1 MIYCSHGNVDLNFA
15 LATFIGILAIVNPMG
30 AVSNYV
36 ALTEGYERREKR
48 AAVKK
53 AVIVGAIVLL
63 VFAFMGRFIFEFFSI
78 TVDGFKVAGGVV
90 LFMIA
95 MDMVRGMTSPSKLT
109 EKEKIDSMDR
119 EQIGIIPLGIPLL
132 AGPGSIST
140 VMITMSASGQPILFT
155 TMVVVI
161 SIAVV
166 MAISYLILRQSDRI
180 FIKIGRAGTKAISRI
195 MGLILATIAIQFIAS
210 GIIGL
215 FNITV

>member
-1 MIYCSHGNVDLNFA
+1 MRYCSHGSVDLNFA

-53 AVIVGAIVLL
+53 AVIVGMIVLL
-63 VFAFMGRFIFEFFSI
+63 VFAFLGRFIFEFFSI

-109 EKEKIDSMDR
+109 EKEKIDSMER

-180 FIKIGRAGTKAISRI
+180 FEKIGRAGTKAISRI
-195 MGLILATIAIQFIAS
+195 MGLILTTIAIQFIAS

>member
-1 MIYCSHGNVDLNFA
+1 MRYRSHGSVDLNFA

-36 ALTEGYERREKR
+36 ALTEGYKRREKR

-63 VFAFMGRFIFEFFSI
+63 VFAFLGRFIFEFFSI

-109 EKEKIDSMDR
+109 EKEKIDSMER

-140 VMITMSASGQPILFT
+140 VMITMSASHQPILFT
-155 TMVVVI
+155 TLVVVI

-180 FIKIGRAGTKAISRI
+180 FEKIGRAGTKAISRI